1 MGMTQPTGDS
11 ITRTFGANDAVAR
24 FVVSMSMA
32 KNDLERALRD
42 VMCAGEK
49 DAPDLFYRVR
59 LVMGHLV
66 EALDSLNAYSSEF
79 KDVRRLL
86 LRVSK
91 EGQGSLKIAR
101 GTMQKVGA
109 EALQHARD
117 NTFHYPSPRTN
128 YSPTS
133 DEHLRHVLA
142 GMGARRAEVHVDFDT
157 KHVTLTFADEVA
169 LAMSMGK
176 HAPQPDD
183 LARQVG
189 LTRDGALAFVEWSAC
204 LLVAYVEASGAEF
217 GKPEMSR
224 MS

>member
-1 MGMTQPTGDS
+1 M
-11 ITRTFGANDAVAR
+11 R
-24 FVVSMSMA
+24 
-32 KNDLERALRD
+32 
-42 VMCAGEK
+42 AGEK
-49 DAPDLFYRVR
+49 DPPELFYRVR

-66 EALDSLNAYSSEF
+66 EALDSLEAYSREF
-79 KDVRRLL
+79 KDISKFLP
-86 LRVSK
+86 RVSR
-91 EGQGSLKIAR
+91 EGQAALKVAR

-117 NTFHYPSPRTN
+117 NTFHYPSPKAH

-133 DEHLRHVLA
+133 DEQLRHLLA

-189 LTRDGALAFVEWSAC
+189 LTRDGALAFVEWAAC
-204 LLVAYVEASGAEF
+204 LLVAYFEATGAEF
-217 GKPEMSR
+217 GEPEMSPK
-224 MS
+224 SLSQ